1 MRRLDIWHYED
12 LAFAY
17 TTVDLAFAY
26 TTVDLAF
33 AYTTVDVAFA
43 YYVDPSVLVLRRS
56 SVVVLLNI

>member
-1 MRRLDIWHYED
+1 MRRLDIWHYE
-12 LAFAY
+12 
-17 TTVDLAFAY
+17 DLAFAY